1 MQLTDGAGIVPDPA
15 ALFALLFACGGAA
28 GLVPSSWLA
37 FPFRSLLPTFP
48 LFFFFPPKNNPSI
61 TGLVFSALGPGSA
74 GNAKGGR
81 IPKAGIITRGCC
93 SLFGIVDFI
102 KLGTGALQSLWI
114 REGASFPLPAWIQLP
129 GGWGNA
135 RERHNS
141 QQREWERG
149 SGGGNVAPPSP
160 SRPPG
165 HTFWLL
171 WCRERFSIRKILPG
185 AGEAGNSFVS
195 CPNLL
200 NNFPFL

>member
-1 MQLTDGAGIVPDPA
+1 MFPIQLLSLPFCLLAA
-15 ALFALLFACGGAA
+15 ALPG
-28 GLVPSSWLA
+28 S
-37 FPFRSLLPTFP
+37 FRARGWRSHSVLSFP
-48 LFFFFPPKNNPSI
+48 LFPSFFFSPKNNPSI

-141 QQREWERG
+141 QQREWERDC
-149 SGGGNVAPPSP
+149 GGGNVAPPSP

-171 WCRERFSIRKILPG
+171 RCRERFSIRKILPG

-195 CPNLL
+195 CPNLW